1 MRCQGKRSFKRL
13 DQRLLSINLKIIGQI
28 QLSME
33 ILPTAD
39 ILILLNSKN
48 CLKSWR
54 KKHKKL
60 RKTMNFIISRLFRE

>member
-1 MRCQGKRSFKRL
+1 MRCRGKRSSRRL
-13 DQRLLSINLKIIGQI
+13 AQRHLFINLKIIGQI

-48 CLKSWR
+48 CLKNWR

-60 RKTMNFIISRLFRE
+60 RKTMKVIISRLFRD